1 MNKDNKHR
9 YESGDGTDVTLR
21 AGDAQLA
28 AHSLILS
35 LRSPVFKNMLSGEMR
50 EAKTGIITLQAD
62 ELTAKKFLDFIYL
75 DKLDVPADESQDLC
89 CHLLKLAHQF
99 EVRGLVNQCT
109 ASLKSGLDIESA
121 VERLMVADELAERN
135 L

>member
-1 MNKDNKHR
+1 
-9 YESGDGTDVTLR
+9 
-21 AGDAQLA
+21 
-28 AHSLILS
+28 
-35 LRSPVFKNMLSGEMR
+35 MLSGEMR
-50 EAKTGIITLQAD
+50 EAKTGTITLQAD

-75 DKLDVPADESQDLC
+75 DKLDVSAAESQDLC

-99 EVRGLVNQCT
+99 EVPGLVDQCT
-109 ASLKSGLDIESA
+109 AALKSGLDIESA